1 SFPATAT
8 VTAFVLAGLTA
19 PPAPE
24 EPGGSA

>member
-1 SFPATAT
+1 TAT